1 MKTEA
6 RSPPKPVQSALN
18 SAIDEKTKSVKTDKH
33 DKVKTGKAV
42 KLEKKGDKKM
52 DGLKKEKKEKKAD
65 GVKTVKKHVDSDNDD
80 DDDAPL
86 VRFNLTIFFF
96 FFQITLVFFL
106 FLFFYSQIKISCF
119 GLDCCLSL
127 SETVITTFLTL
138 SYKKQNQTKTI

>member
-1 MKTEA
+1 MKVKTES
-6 RSPPKPVQSALN
+6 RSPAPKPVQSALN

-86 VRFNLTIFFF
+86 VRFNLTIIFFSSTNTCLFFF
-96 FFQITLVFFL
+96 FKLSNQDFL
-106 FLFFYSQIKISCF
+106 LWF
-119 GLDCCLSL
+119 GLLSF
-127 SETVITTFLTL
+127 TV
-138 SYKKQNQTKTI
+138 SGVKTNGCQLATD

>member
-1 MKTEA
+1 MKVKTEP
-6 RSPPKPVQSALN
+6 RSPAPKPVQSALN

-86 VRFNLTIFFF
+86 VRFNLTIIFFSSNNTCLFFF
-96 FFQITLVFFL
+96 FFN
-106 FLFFYSQIKISCF
+106 SQIKISCF

-127 SETVITTFLTL
+127 SQGSRLTVA
-138 SYKKQNQTKTI
+138 N